1 MDKEITNKKFW
12 EKVAKLYTT
21 IQERK
26 NAKLYRE
33 SCEIILKSL
42 DKNMQVLKLAC
53 GTGQLA
59 FPLCKKAV
67 SWEATDFL
75 EKMIKEVKT
84 KYKMRCLDI

>member
-1 MDKEITNKKFW
+1 
-12 EKVAKLYTT
+12 
-21 IQERK
+21 
-26 NAKLYRE
+26 
-33 SCEIILKSL
+33 
-42 DKNMQVLKLAC
+42 MQVLELAC